1 MPQSCYIHHHQLIV
15 KEKQMIRT
23 RGITQEFHF
32 PSASCL
38 RGSSGAVIRQ
48 NFVAVSDCWFF
59 FFLFWNWTA
68 TYVIRHL
75 LLQFFFLDQ
84 FLSSDPS
91 FAICNCEAH
100 TCDERNSVPPLLFP
114 LFVRVTNFF
123 LSSELMTELCLTTVI
138 RDARCGEFCQNG
150 QLKGLGRSMQQ
161 ALRSSDGLTA
171 QRVVGPQH
179 PHQL

>member
-32 PSASCL
+32 PCASCL

-84 FLSSDPS
+84 ISSSDPS

-100 TCDERNSVPPLLFP
+100 TCDERNSFPPLLFP

-123 LSSELMTELCLTTVI
+123 LSSEMMTELCLTTVI
-138 RDARCGEFCQNG
+138 RDARCGEFCQNV
-150 QLKGLGRSMQQ
+150 QLFPLGLSIW
-161 ALRSSDGLTA
+161 
-171 QRVVGPQH
+171 
-179 PHQL
+179 